1 MSLLGLLV
9 LLIIACI
16 CGSIAQALAGYSHGG
31 CLVTTALGFIGALLG
46 SWLARQF
53 ALPDVLNIQIGG
65 TDFPIIWSIVGGAL
79 FAALLGFISRG
90 RTHRV

>member
-1 MSLLGLLV
+1 MSLLGFLV

-53 ALPDVLNIQIGG
+53 ALPDVLNIKIGG

-79 FAALLGFISRG
+79 FAAILGFISRG
-90 RTHRV
+90 RPHRV